1 MSNTGVPSTSLEYDV
16 SQGPFFPDLTSI
28 AGVSGLGDAV
38 TTVQGEAASQLTLA
52 QGTASS
58 PGVTLTFTQGATA
71 GDVNIDATIPAASA
85 GVGTAFPGTAV
96 LGELFYRTDLT
107 ALYIFIGSWVAA

>member
-1 MSNTGVPSTSLEYDV
+1 MSNTSTPVTTLEFDV

-28 AGVSGLGDAV
+28 AGDTGLSDAV

-58 PGVTLTFTQGATA
+58 AGVTLTFTQGASP
-71 GDVNIDATIPAASA
+71 GDVNIDATIPPATA
-85 GVGTAFPGTAV
+85 GVGTAFPATAII
-96 LGELFYRTDLT
+96 GQLFFRTDIPG
-107 ALYIFIGSWVAA
+107 LYIWTGTWQAA